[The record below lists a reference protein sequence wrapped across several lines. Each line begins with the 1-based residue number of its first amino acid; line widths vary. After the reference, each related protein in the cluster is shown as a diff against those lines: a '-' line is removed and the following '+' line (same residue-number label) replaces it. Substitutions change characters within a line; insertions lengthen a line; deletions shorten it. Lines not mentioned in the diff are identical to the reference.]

1 MKSKLD
7 KISYAEP
14 PQKVFRDIEH
24 YKKVRAAITKALSTS
39 KARRTTSGESSYL
52 LNRLVIQFS
61 SKFEEEQIYL
71 DYANGQVV
79 LEAPRDARESKSSLS
94 QRRMSYYGNL
104 IRSVEA
110 MATIGITH
118 IYLVLEDA
126 GRFQLEKTRIGSSSK
141 RGKKR

>member
-1 MKSKLD
+1 MKNKLD

-24 YKKVRAAITKALSTS
+24 YKKVRAAITKALSTTKTQRKS
-39 KARRTTSGESSYL
+39 NEDSSYL

-71 DYANGQVV
+71 DYANGQVI
-79 LEAPRDARESKSSLS
+79 LEAPKGAHESKSSLS

-118 IYLVLEDA
+118 IYLVLEDE
-126 GRFQLEKTRIGSSSK
+126 GRFQLERSRIGSGSK